1 MQLDYLK
8 LIGYKPL
15 ALAGTTE
22 VEYTPRSPYQ
32 LILGTNG
39 CGKSSFLSQL
49 SMLPA
54 VPGDYHEGGLKHWE
68 GSHNGK
74 RYILMSNIGKKTAR
88 HSFKIVDEDG
98 KVDEL
103 NPGGT
108 GAVQKEL
115 VFQHSKLTQE
125 LQDVRLGRQ
134 SSHRF
139 VDMSP
144 ARRRD
149 WMQMLAPVNVDSATE
164 MYQHYMT
171 LSREAMTIHKHAI
184 RELTDVTN
192 TVLPAEERA
201 TLEEHI
207 SQTKTEL
214 TRYMEAT
221 IPLPTQLRGEF
232 HLNRIEELS
241 LQLLNQP
248 VGLIPNEYRTYGDI
262 QQATSRIASQILG
275 YQEHYD
281 RYLNDFY
288 ELDRKV
294 KELGGITDEE
304 LTAHS
309 KQIEMLDQHR
319 KTLRLSGEPL
329 VADHEAL
336 LVQQILAD
344 RVDEIQELLTRLPV
358 TQPHYSR
365 ENYVQIQERL
375 KRTEA
380 ERESLQNRRSHL
392 QMELRRI
399 DTADS
404 VVCPSCNTSFKPGI
418 ELSVR
423 DQIVN
428 ELNIIHGKLELLKQT
443 YDDDTA
449 TVEDIDHW
457 RQTRQRISQLLT
469 GDALAKH
476 RASIVDSVYFTTG
489 PMSLV
494 GQVRYWLPTLN
505 DQVEKARV
513 EVEYQNAVNA
523 YQLAVSANN
532 QARQQNVQLLN
543 EQYSKLEQTLSE
555 ALTRLETAKTKQ
567 RELQSIERAFLTRE
581 ASRQELERLL
591 DQSMASQVLVAKM
604 DFNQRMANLIGEGQ
618 SRLAYLEN
626 KLRTADQAQN
636 NADRLKA
643 TLEAK
648 VLEAKAATELASIL
662 SPKDGMIAEQL
673 SSSINAIVDQMNDI
687 IRRVWTYDLEI
698 MPCGLES
705 GELDYKFPLCI
716 RGDID
721 NPVSDVCIGSDSQR
735 VMVNFAFRLVVD
747 AYLGLVD
754 YPLYLDELGREF
766 DEVHAPRVMQYVK
779 YLVESQTANQVFLI
793 SHNPALHTM
802 FTLADVNILHVDNV
816 SVGQNHN
823 QYITVS

>member
-8 LIGYKPL
+8 LVGYKPL

-22 VEYTPRSPYQ
+22 VEYTPHSPYQ

-68 GSHNGK
+68 GTHNGT
-74 RYILMSNIGKKTAR
+74 RYILTSNIGKKAAR
-88 HSFKIVDEDG
+88 HSFAIVHESG
-98 KVDEL
+98 EVEEL

-115 VFQHSKLTQE
+115 VFQHTKLTQE

-134 SSHRF
+134 PQHRF

-149 WMQMLAPVNVDSATE
+149 WMQMLAPVNVDTATE
-164 MYQHYMT
+164 MHQFYMT
-171 LSREAMTIHKHAI
+171 QSREAMTIHKHAI
-184 RELTDVTN
+184 RELTDVNN
-192 TVLPAEERA
+192 TVLPEEERRV
-201 TLEEHI
+201 LEEHI
-207 SQTKTEL
+207 ADTKRDL

-221 IPLPTQLRGEF
+221 IPLSSNAGFLRPQLE
-232 HLNRIEELS
+232 RIEELS
-241 LQLLNQP
+241 RKLLTQP
-248 VGLIPNEYRTYGDI
+248 TGGTNGYKTYGDI
-262 QQATSRIASQILG
+262 QQASLRMQSQISG

-281 RYLNDFY
+281 RYLNDYY
-288 ELDRKV
+288 ELDRKL
-294 KELGGITDEE
+294 KELGGVTDEE
-304 LTAHS
+304 LQLQ
-309 KQIEMLDQHR
+309 KNQLELLDQHR
-319 KTLRLSGEPL
+319 QALAIRGTPL
-329 VADHEAL
+329 VGDHEAL

-344 RVDEIQELLTRLPV
+344 RVDELQELLTRLPV
-358 TQPHYSR
+358 TQPHFSK
-365 ENYVQIQERL
+365 EHYVQLQERV
-375 KRTEA
+375 R
-380 ERESLQNRRSHL
+380 RESDEQDGMRNRQSHL

-404 VVCPSCNTSFKPGI
+404 VVCPSCKTSFKPGV

-428 ELNIIHGKLELLKQT
+428 ELNLIHGKLQISKQLV
-443 YDDDTA
+443 DDSNL
-449 TVEDIDHW
+449 VIEEIDHW
-457 RQTRQRISQLLT
+457 RQTRIRIGQLLN
-469 GDALAKH
+469 GDALANH
-476 RASIVDSVYFTTG
+476 RRSLTESPYFTTG
-489 PMSLV
+489 PMSLI

-513 EVEYQNAVNA
+513 DTEYQNAMNS

-532 QARQQNVQLLN
+532 QARQQNVLLLN
-543 EQYSKLEQTLSE
+543 EQYSKLEHTLSE
-555 ALTRLETAKTKQ
+555 ALSRLDKAKAQ
-567 RELQSIERAFLTRE
+567 LRELQSIERTFLVQE
-581 ASRQELERLL
+581 ESRKELENLL
-591 DQSMASQVLVAKM
+591 DKSMEYQVTAAKM
-604 DFNQRMANLIGEGQ
+604 DFNQRMADLIGEAQ

-626 KLRTADQAQN
+626 KLRAADQAQN
-636 NADRLKA
+636 NADRIKA
-643 TLEAK
+643 TLETKA
-648 VLEAKAATELASIL
+648 LESKAASEIAATL
-662 SPKDGMIAEQL
+662 SPKDGLIAEQL

-716 RGDID
+716 RGDVE
-721 NPVSDVCIGSDSQR
+721 NPVGDVAIGSDSQR

-747 AYLGLVD
+747 AYLGLID

-779 YLVESQTANQVFLI
+779 YLVETQTSNQVFLI

-816 SVGQNHN
+816 SVGENHN